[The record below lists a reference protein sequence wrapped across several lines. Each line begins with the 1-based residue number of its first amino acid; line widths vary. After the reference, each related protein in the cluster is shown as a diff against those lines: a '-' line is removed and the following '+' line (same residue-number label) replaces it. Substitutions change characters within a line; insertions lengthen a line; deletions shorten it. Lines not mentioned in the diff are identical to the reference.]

1 MEIGYILLV
10 CTTTAT
16 ATAYLVTK
24 WMCIQFLD
32 RLEKVE
38 REYVDEIYSIIKSIL
53 DRRYRIEMQKGEDN
67 GKFDQ

>member
-53 DRRYRIEMQKGEDN
+53 DRRYRIEMQEGEDN

>member
-38 REYVDEIYSIIKSIL
+38 REYNVS
-53 DRRYRIEMQKGEDN
+53 M
-67 GKFDQ
+67 

>member
-10 CTTTAT
+10 CTTTAA
-16 ATAYLVTK
+16 ATAYLVAK

-38 REYVDEIYSIIKSIL
+38 REYVDKIYSISRSMI
-53 DRRYRIEMQKGEDN
+53 DRQHRIELEKGEDK
-67 GKFDQ
+67 GKIDR

>member
-10 CTTTAT
+10 CTTTAA
-16 ATAYLVTK
+16 ATAYLVAK

-38 REYVDEIYSIIKSIL
+38 REYVDKIYNISRSII
-53 DRRYRIEMQKGEDN
+53 DRQNRIELEKGEDN
-67 GKFDQ
+67 GKVGR

>member
-53 DRRYRIEMQKGEDN
+53 DRRYRIELEKGEDN
-67 GKFDQ
+67 GKVGR

>member
-10 CTTTAT
+10 CTTTAA
-16 ATAYLVTK
+16 ATAYLVAK

-38 REYVDEIYSIIKSIL
+38 REYVDKIYSISRSMI
-53 DRRYRIEMQKGEDN
+53 DRQHRIELEKGEDN
-67 GKFDQ
+67 GKIDR

>member
-16 ATAYLVTK
+16 ATAYLVAK

-38 REYVDEIYSIIKSIL
+38 REYVDKIYSISRSII
-53 DRRYRIEMQKGEDN
+53 DRQYRIELEKGEDN
-67 GKFDQ
+67 GKVGR